1 MAVQWCS
8 ATSLHGWCHNPSPP
22 LPSPALGS
30 LSRQP
35 RRIGCVSV
43 RREVAVAAAAEAAP
57 PEVEADMDME
67 EEGVECEEG
76 CGGTGWL
83 LCDFCKGKKNNVK
96 SESSPRIYR
105 RCPTCKAGYI
115 LCQRCRVYRCITYP
129 ESTES

>member
-8 ATSLHGWCHNPSPP
+8 ATSPYGWCHRPP
-22 LPSPALGS
+22 PQLPSPALVS
-30 LSRQP
+30 IVSQP
-35 RRIGCVSV
+35 RRIVCVSV
-43 RREVAVAAAAEAAP
+43 RREVAVATAAEAAT

-105 RCPTCKAGYI
+105 RCPTCKAVSSFF
-115 LCQRCRVYRCITYP
+115 LMP
-129 ESTES
+129 